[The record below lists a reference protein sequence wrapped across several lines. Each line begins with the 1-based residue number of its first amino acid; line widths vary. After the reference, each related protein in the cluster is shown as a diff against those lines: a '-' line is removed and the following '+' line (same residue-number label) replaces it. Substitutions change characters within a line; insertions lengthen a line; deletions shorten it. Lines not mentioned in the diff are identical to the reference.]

1 MAPIDILDDK
11 THITA
16 DRASSDDFAFSG
28 SHRDSND
35 NSHHTTDQ
43 PFSQNEN
50 GFEFNDSHGHDAG
63 ANNHASTLYRRSG
76 NSKGRDTGQYSKKTE
91 NVYDRNSADSAADIS
106 RSNSASEETSRSYH
120 NTNRYTEKDNR
131 NVQGSNIENHGTYNE
146 NHDLLGNGLVPSP
159 AQRWPASSSYSVG
172 ERTQTAWDNFWAL
185 GSHNGMGGNISR

>member
-120 NTNRYTEKDNR
+120 NTNGYTENDNR
-131 NVQGSNIENHGTYNE
+131 NVQGSNVENHGTYNE
-146 NHDLLGNGLVPSP
+146 NHGKESLLEFERVATGGLLS
-159 AQRWPASSSYSVG
+159 ARSSGIWVKGLSL
-172 ERTQTAWDNFWAL
+172 TATA
-185 GSHNGMGGNISR
+185 GA